1 MFSIAK
7 LLPREEKFYLLL
19 KQLTAEGTQTARN
32 LKIMVESTDAVTR
45 ERASALIVAGKAEAK
60 RISASITRELCMTF
74 ITPFDREDIQ
84 DLAGELYKIPKTIDK
99 VREFLTV
106 HELTDIGDL
115 NAQIGLIQQEA
126 EAMESLIGAL
136 IAGGKTKQIMQQA
149 AILDTLE
156 NKGDEILSELM
167 VRLLKDTEDV
177 RQLILRKDLYTLL
190 EKVIDRYRNA
200 AETVLETALK
210 HS

>member
-7 LLPREEKFYLLL
+7 LLPREEKFYMFL
-19 KQLTAEGTQTARN
+19 KQLTAEGTLTAKN
-32 LKIMVESTDAVTR
+32 LKIMVESTDVATR
-45 ERASALIVAGKAEAK
+45 ERASATIVAGKADAK
-60 RISASITRELCMTF
+60 RISAAITRELCLTF

-106 HELTDIGDL
+106 HEMTDIVDL
-115 NAQIGLIQQEA
+115 NAQVDLIQQEA

-149 AILDTLE
+149 AVLDALE

-167 VRLLKDTEDV
+167 VKLLKGTQDV